1 MSSGDLLYN
10 VMSVVRNTVSC
21 AEQRERVDL
30 TLSILTPIRK
40 KVRKGDRERRRRRK
54 KERVNRG
61 TKKLRR

>member
-10 VMSVVRNTVSC
+10 LMSVVRNTVSC
-21 AEQRERVDL
+21 AEQRERVGL

-40 KVRKGDRERRRRRK
+40 KVRKGDGERRRRRK